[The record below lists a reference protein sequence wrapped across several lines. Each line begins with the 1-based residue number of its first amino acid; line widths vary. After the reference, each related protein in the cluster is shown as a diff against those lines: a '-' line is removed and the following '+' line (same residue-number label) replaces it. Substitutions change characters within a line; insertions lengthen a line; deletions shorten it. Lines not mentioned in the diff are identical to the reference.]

1 MYAEKLKQFAKKK
14 NLADKAY
21 QHAVSLDYLEQV
33 EFDDCSMH
41 CFHYQQMFELLFK
54 HVLET
59 RTKFGSY
66 PLTHKLG
73 RLVTQVVEE
82 TAFKTDLD
90 RFEPRLK
97 AITVCAEAYRYNFLI
112 DCNSYKHDVEVLNT
126 LLNDLVAF
134 ISSED

>member
-21 QHAVSLDYLEQV
+21 QHAVSLDYLENV

-41 CFHYQQMFELLFK
+41 CFHFQQMFELLFK
-54 HVLET
+54 HILET
-59 RTKFGSY
+59 RTKYGSY

-73 RLVTQVVEE
+73 RLVTQVVDE
-82 TAFKTDLD
+82 TAFETDLEKY
-90 RFEPRLK
+90 EPRLK

-112 DCNSYKHDVEVLNT
+112 DCSSYRHDVEVLNP
-126 LLNDLVAF
+126 LLEDLIAF
-134 ISSED
+134 MD